1 MSMRQF
7 KISDKLTP
15 RMTKAAGSYLGE
27 LEKTKLISPER
38 EVELAR
44 LAATGDE
51 NARNELVTANL
62 RFVVSVAKMYA
73 SNPEDFADVVAAGNM
88 GLIEAAEKFDP
99 TRGFKFISFAVW
111 YIRKE
116 MINYLNDNSRTIRI
130 PINQTVILRE
140 MVKVGNE
147 IAMRE
152 GREATFDESYEEMVE
167 KNEKFSSVKKES
179 ILMSTEADHRLA
191 SLTNPLTSDSDS
203 GSLIDIIDSG
213 EGQSDAGLNEG
224 DFKKVVRILSKA
236 LTPIERDIVFWKHGI
251 SDTPNSLEEGFGE
264 IAKRLERTPESI
276 RQKYKKA
283 LKKMQ
288 IYGRRIS
295 IRDYDIM

>member
-1 MSMRQF
+1 MRQF

-44 LAATGDE
+44 LAASGDE

-73 SNPEDFADVVAAGNM
+73 SNPDDFSDVVAAGNV

-116 MINYLNDNSRTIRI
+116 MINYLNENSRTIRI
-130 PINQTVILRE
+130 PINQGAILRDL
-140 MVKVGNE
+140 MKAGNE
-147 IAMRE
+147 ISMRE
-152 GREATFDESYEEMVE
+152 GREATFDESYEEMIE
-167 KNEKFSSVKKES
+167 KNEKYSSVKKES
-179 ILMSTEADHRLA
+179 IMMSSEADHRLA
-191 SLTNPLTSDSDS
+191 SLTNPLTSNSDS
-203 GSLIDIIDSG
+203 GTLIDIIDSG
-213 EGQSDAGLNEG
+213 VEHSDAGLRDG
-224 DFKKVVRILSKA
+224 DFKKVIRILSKS
-236 LTPIERDIVFWKHGI
+236 LTDIERDIVFWKHGI
-251 SDTPNSLEEGFGE
+251 SDNGNVMEEGFPE

-288 IYGRRIS
+288 AYGRRIS
-295 IRDYDIM
+295 LRDYDVI

>member
-1 MSMRQF
+1 MRQF

-44 LAATGDE
+44 LAAAGDE

-130 PINQTVILRE
+130 PINQSVILRE
-140 MVKVGNE
+140 MTKTGNE

-203 GSLIDIIDSG
+203 GSLIDVIDSG
-213 EGQSDAGLNEG
+213 VDQSDEGLKEG
-224 DFKKVVRILSKA
+224 DIKNVIRILSKA
-236 LTPIERDIVFWKHGI
+236 LSPVERDIVFWKHGI
-251 SDTPNSLEEGFGE
+251 SDEPNCLEEGFPE
-264 IAKRLERTPESI
+264 IARRLERTPESI

-295 IRDYDIM
+295 IRDYDVM

>member
-1 MSMRQF
+1 MRQF

-44 LAATGDE
+44 LAASGDE

-73 SNPEDFADVVAAGNM
+73 SNPDDFSDVVAAGNM

-116 MINYLNDNSRTIRI
+116 MINYLNENSRTIRI
-130 PINQTVILRE
+130 PINQGAILRDL
-140 MVKVGNE
+140 MKAGNE
-147 IAMRE
+147 ISMRE
-152 GREATFDESYEEMVE
+152 GREATFDESYEEMIE
-167 KNEKFSSVKKES
+167 KNEKCNAKVK
-179 ILMSTEADHRLA
+179 I
-191 SLTNPLTSDSDS
+191 
-203 GSLIDIIDSG
+203 
-213 EGQSDAGLNEG
+213 
-224 DFKKVVRILSKA
+224 
-236 LTPIERDIVFWKHGI
+236 
-251 SDTPNSLEEGFGE
+251 
-264 IAKRLERTPESI
+264 
-276 RQKYKKA
+276 
-283 LKKMQ
+283 
-288 IYGRRIS
+288 
-295 IRDYDIM
+295 

>member
-1 MSMRQF
+1 MRQF

-44 LAATGDE
+44 LAASGDE

-73 SNPEDFADVVAAGNM
+73 SNPDDFADVVAAGNM

-130 PINQTVILRE
+130 PINQNVILRE
-140 MVKVGNE
+140 LMKTGNE
-147 IAMRE
+147 ISMRE

-167 KNEKFSSVKKES
+167 KNDKYSSVKKQS
-179 ILMSTEADHRLA
+179 ILLSSEADNRLS

-213 EGQSDAGLNEG
+213 VEYSDAGLHDA
-224 DFKKVVRILSKA
+224 DFKKVVKILSKA
-236 LTPIERDIVFWKHGI
+236 LTPSERDIVFWKHGI
-251 SDTPNSLEEGFGE
+251 SEEGDVMEEGFHE
-264 IAKRLERTPESI
+264 IARRMERTPESI
-276 RQKYKKA
+276 RVRYKKA
-283 LKKMQ
+283 LRKMQ
-288 IYGRRIS
+288 AYGRRIS
-295 IRDYDIM
+295 LRDYDVM

>member
-1 MSMRQF
+1 MRQF

-15 RMTKAAGSYLGE
+15 RMTKAAGSYLVE

-44 LAATGDE
+44 LTAAGDE

-73 SNPEDFADVVAAGNM
+73 SNPEDFSDVVAAGNV

-116 MINYLNDNSRTIRI
+116 MINYLNENSRTIRL
-130 PINQTVILRE
+130 PINQSVILRE
-140 MVKVGNE
+140 MTKTGNE
-147 IAMRE
+147 ISMRE
-152 GREATFDESYEEMVE
+152 GREATFDEAYEEMVE
-167 KNEKFSSVKKES
+167 KNDKYSGVKKES
-179 ILMSTEADHRLA
+179 ILMSAEADHKLS
-191 SLTNPLTSDSDS
+191 SLTNPLTADSDS
-203 GSLIDIIDSG
+203 GSLIDVIDSG
-213 EGQSDAGLNEG
+213 IDYSDAGLAET
-224 DFKKVVRILSKA
+224 DFKKVVRLLSKV
-236 LTPIERDIVFWKHGI
+236 LTPTERNMVFWKHGI
-251 SDTPNSLEEGFGE
+251 SDGDNVMEEGFPE
-264 IAKRLERTPESI
+264 IARRLERTTENV
-276 RQKYKKA
+276 RVNYKKA

-288 IYGRRIS
+288 AYGRRIR
-295 IRDYDIM
+295 IRDYDVM

>member
-1 MSMRQF
+1 MRQF

-44 LAATGDE
+44 LAASGDE

-73 SNPEDFADVVAAGNM
+73 SNPDDFSDVVAAGNM

-116 MINYLNDNSRTIRI
+116 MINYLNENSRTIRI
-130 PINQTVILRE
+130 PINQGAILRDL
-140 MVKVGNE
+140 MKAGNE
-147 IAMRE
+147 ISMRE
-152 GREATFDESYEEMVE
+152 GREATFDESYEEMIE
-167 KNEKFSSVKKES
+167 KNEKYSSVKKES
-179 ILMSTEADHRLA
+179 IMMSSEADHRLA
-191 SLTNPLTSDSDS
+191 SLTNPLTSNSDS

-213 EGQSDAGLNEG
+213 VEHSDAGLRDG
-224 DFKKVVRILSKA
+224 DFKKVIRILSKS
-236 LTPIERDIVFWKHGI
+236 LTDIERDIVFWKHGI
-251 SDTPNSLEEGFGE
+251 SDNGNVMEEGFPE

-288 IYGRRIS
+288 AYGRRIS
-295 IRDYDIM
+295 LRDYDVI

>member
-1 MSMRQF
+1 MRQF

-44 LAATGDE
+44 LAAAGDE

-130 PINQTVILRE
+130 PINQSVILRE
-140 MVKVGNE
+140 MTKTGNE

-213 EGQSDAGLNEG
+213 VDQSDAGLKDG
-224 DFKKVVRILSKA
+224 DLKKVIRILSKV
-236 LTPIERDIVFWKHGI
+236 LSPVERDIVFWKHGI
-251 SDTPNSLEEGFGE
+251 SDEPNGLEEGFPE
-264 IAKRLERTPESI
+264 IARRLERTQESV
-276 RQKYKKA
+276 RQRYKKA
-283 LKKMQ
+283 LRKMKA
-288 IYGRRIS
+288 YGRRIG
-295 IRDYDIM
+295 IFDYDVM

>member
-1 MSMRQF
+1 
-7 KISDKLTP
+7 
-15 RMTKAAGSYLGE
+15 MTKAAGSYLGE

-44 LAATGDE
+44 LAAAGDE

-130 PINQTVILRE
+130 PINQSVILRE
-140 MVKVGNE
+140 MTKTGNE

-203 GSLIDIIDSG
+203 GSLIDVIDSG
-213 EGQSDAGLNEG
+213 VDQSDEGLKEG
-224 DFKKVVRILSKA
+224 DIKNVIRILSKA
-236 LTPIERDIVFWKHGI
+236 LSPVERDIVFWKHGI
-251 SDTPNSLEEGFGE
+251 SDEPNCLEEGFPE
-264 IAKRLERTPESI
+264 IARRLERTPESI

-295 IRDYDIM
+295 IRDYDVM

>member
-1 MSMRQF
+1 
-7 KISDKLTP
+7 
-15 RMTKAAGSYLGE
+15 MTKAAGSYLGE

-44 LAATGDE
+44 LAAAGDE

-130 PINQTVILRE
+130 PINQSVILRE
-140 MVKVGNE
+140 MTKTGNE

-213 EGQSDAGLNEG
+213 VDQSDAGLKDG
-224 DFKKVVRILSKA
+224 DLKKVIRILSKV
-236 LTPIERDIVFWKHGI
+236 LSPVERDIVFWKHGI
-251 SDTPNSLEEGFGE
+251 SDEPNGLEEGFPE
-264 IAKRLERTPESI
+264 IARRLERTQESV
-276 RQKYKKA
+276 RQRYKKA
-283 LKKMQ
+283 LRKMKA
-288 IYGRRIS
+288 YGRRIG
-295 IRDYDIM
+295 IFDYDVM

>member
-1 MSMRQF
+1 MRQF

-44 LAATGDE
+44 LAAAGDE

-130 PINQTVILRE
+130 PINQSVILRE
-140 MVKVGNE
+140 MTKTGNE

-213 EGQSDAGLNEG
+213 VDQSDAGLKEG
-224 DFKKVVRILSKA
+224 DLKKVIRILSKV
-236 LTPIERDIVFWKHGI
+236 LSPVERDIVFWKHGI
-251 SDTPNSLEEGFGE
+251 SDEPNGLEEGFPE
-264 IAKRLERTPESI
+264 IARRLERTQESV
-276 RQKYKKA
+276 RQRYKKA
-283 LKKMQ
+283 LRKMKA
-288 IYGRRIS
+288 YGRRIG
-295 IRDYDIM
+295 IFDYDVM

>member
-1 MSMRQF
+1 MRQF

-15 RMTKAAGSYLGE
+15 RMTKAAGSYLGD

-44 LAATGDE
+44 LAASGDE
-51 NARNELVTANL
+51 DARNELVTANL

-116 MINYLNDNSRTIRI
+116 MINYLNDNSRTIRV
-130 PINQTVILRE
+130 PINQGAILRD
-140 MVKVGNE
+140 MMKTGNE
-147 IAMRE
+147 ISMRE
-152 GREATFDESYEEMVE
+152 GREATFDESFEELVS
-167 KNEKFSSVKKES
+167 KNEKYASTKKES
-179 ILMSTEADHRLA
+179 LLLSTQADQKLA

-203 GSLIDIIDSG
+203 GSLIDILDSG
-213 EGQSDAGLNEG
+213 VDHSDEGLKGG
-224 DFKKVVRILSKA
+224 DFKKIIKILSKA
-236 LTPIERDIVFWKHGI
+236 LTETERDIVFKKHGI
-251 SDTPNSLEEGFGE
+251 SDDNIYCFEESFGE
-264 IAKRLERTPESI
+264 IAIRLERTPESI
-276 RQKYKKA
+276 RQKYNKS
-283 LKKMQ
+283 LSKMWA
-288 IYGRRIS
+288 YARRIG
-295 IRDYDIM
+295 IRIYDVM

>member
-1 MSMRQF
+1 MRQF

-44 LAATGDE
+44 LAASGDE

-73 SNPEDFADVVAAGNM
+73 SNPDDFSDVVAAGNV

-116 MINYLNDNSRTIRI
+116 MINYLNENSRTIRI
-130 PINQTVILRE
+130 PINQGAILRDL
-140 MVKVGNE
+140 MKAGNE
-147 IAMRE
+147 ISMRE
-152 GREATFDESYEEMVE
+152 GREATFDESYEEMIE
-167 KNEKFSSVKKES
+167 KNEKYSSVKKES
-179 ILMSTEADHRLA
+179 IMMSSEADHRLA
-191 SLTNPLTSDSDS
+191 SLTNPLTSNSDS

-213 EGQSDAGLNEG
+213 VEHSDAGLRDG
-224 DFKKVVRILSKA
+224 DFKKVIRILSKS
-236 LTPIERDIVFWKHGI
+236 LTDIERDIVFLKHGI
-251 SDTPNSLEEGFGE
+251 SDNGNVMEEGFPE

-288 IYGRRIS
+288 AYGRRIS
-295 IRDYDIM
+295 LRDYDVI

>member
-1 MSMRQF
+1 MRQF

-44 LAATGDE
+44 LAASGDE

-73 SNPEDFADVVAAGNM
+73 SNPDDFSDVVAAGNM

-116 MINYLNDNSRTIRI
+116 MINYLNENSRTIRI
-130 PINQTVILRE
+130 PINQGAILRDL
-140 MVKVGNE
+140 MKAGNE
-147 IAMRE
+147 ISMRE
-152 GREATFDESYEEMVE
+152 GREATFDESYEEMIE
-167 KNEKFSSVKKES
+167 KNEKYSSVKKES
-179 ILMSTEADHRLA
+179 IMMSSEADHRLA
-191 SLTNPLTSDSDS
+191 SLTNPLTSNSDS

-213 EGQSDAGLNEG
+213 VEHSDAGLRDG
-224 DFKKVVRILSKA
+224 DFKKVIRILSKS
-236 LTPIERDIVFWKHGI
+236 LTDIERDIVFWKHGI
-251 SDTPNSLEEGFGE
+251 SDNGNVMEEGFPE
-264 IAKRLERTPESI
+264 IAKRLGRTPESI

-288 IYGRRIS
+288 AYGRRIS
-295 IRDYDIM
+295 LRDYDVI

>member
-1 MSMRQF
+1 MRQF

-44 LAATGDE
+44 LAAAGDE
-51 NARNELVTANL
+51 NARNQLVTANL

-116 MINYLNDNSRTIRI
+116 MINYLNENSRTIRI

-140 MVKVGNE
+140 LMKSGNE

-152 GREATFDESYEEMVE
+152 GREATFDESYEEMIE
-167 KNEKFSSVKKES
+167 KNDKYSSVKKES
-179 ILMSTEADHRLA
+179 ILMSSEADHRLA

-203 GSLIDIIDSG
+203 GSLIDVIDSG
-213 EGQSDAGLNEG
+213 VEYSDAGLRDG
-224 DFKKVVRILSKA
+224 DFKKVIRILSKV
-236 LTPIERDIVFWKHGI
+236 LTNTERDIVFWKHGI
-251 SDTPNSLEEGFGE
+251 SEDDNVMEEGFSE

-276 RQKYKKA
+276 RVRYKKA

-288 IYGRRIS
+288 VYGRRIS
-295 IRDYDIM
+295 LRDYDVM

>member
-1 MSMRQF
+1 
-7 KISDKLTP
+7 
-15 RMTKAAGSYLGE
+15 MTKAAGSYLGE

-44 LAATGDE
+44 LAAAGDE

-130 PINQTVILRE
+130 PINQSVILRE
-140 MVKVGNE
+140 MAKTGNE

-203 GSLIDIIDSG
+203 GSLIDVIDSG
-213 EGQSDAGLNEG
+213 VDQSDEGLKEG
-224 DFKKVVRILSKA
+224 DIKNVIRILSKA
-236 LTPIERDIVFWKHGI
+236 LSPVERDIVFWKHGI
-251 SDTPNSLEEGFGE
+251 SDEPNCLEEGFPE
-264 IAKRLERTPESI
+264 IARRLERTPESI

-295 IRDYDIM
+295 IRDYDVM

>member
-1 MSMRQF
+1 MRQF

-38 EVELAR
+38 EVELAV
-44 LAATGDE
+44 LAGAGDE

-116 MINYLNDNSRTIRI
+116 MINHLNDNSRTIRI
-130 PINQTVILRE
+130 PINQNAILRE
-140 MVKVGNE
+140 MMKVGNE
-147 IAMRE
+147 ISMRE
-152 GREATFDESYEEMVE
+152 GRDATFDESFEEMVAN
-167 KNEKFSSVKKES
+167 NEKYASTKKES
-179 ILMSTEADHRLA
+179 LLLSNLADNRLA

-203 GSLIDIIDSG
+203 GSLLDILDSG
-213 EGQSDAGLNEG
+213 YDYSDEGLNDG
-224 DFKKVVRILSKA
+224 DFKSIIRMLSKA
-236 LTPIERDIVFWKHGI
+236 LTEIEKEIVFKKHGI
-251 SDTPNSLEEGFGE
+251 LGNGQYGFEESFGE
-264 IAKRLERTPESI
+264 IADKMERTPESI

-283 LKKMQ
+283 LRKMWAYARKSG
-288 IYGRRIS
+288 IKMH
-295 IRDYDIM
+295 DVM

>member
-1 MSMRQF
+1 MRQF

-44 LAATGDE
+44 LAAAGDE

-73 SNPEDFADVVAAGNM
+73 SNPDDFADVVAAGNM

-116 MINYLNDNSRTIRI
+116 MINYLNENSRTIRI
-130 PINQTVILRE
+130 PINQTVILRDLL
-140 MVKVGNE
+140 KSGNE

-152 GREATFDESYEEMVE
+152 GREATFDESYEEMIE
-167 KNEKFSSVKKES
+167 KNEKYSSVKKES
-179 ILMSTEADHRLA
+179 ILLSSEADNRLS

-203 GSLIDIIDSG
+203 GSLIDVLDSG
-213 EGQSDAGLNEG
+213 VDYSDAGLRDG
-224 DFKKVVRILSKA
+224 DLKKVIRILSRV
-236 LTPIERDIVFWKHGI
+236 LTQIERDIVFWKHGI
-251 SDTPNSLEEGFGE
+251 SNDDNVLEEGFSE
-264 IAKRLERTPESI
+264 IARRLERTPESI
-276 RQKYKKA
+276 RVRYKKA
-283 LKKMQ
+283 LRKMQ
-288 IYGRRIS
+288 AYGRRIS
-295 IRDYDIM
+295 LRDYDVM